1 MAEGTFA
8 SLDGK
13 AITAT
18 EVMVRA
24 HLQACVYLEA
34 ELKARIEAA
43 VTADEVSAMIWA
55 LAVIG
60 RATHHLSEQAAWRT
74 AERCLRAPR

>member
-8 SLDGK
+8 SLDGE

-18 EVMVRA
+18 EVIVRA

-43 VTADEVSAMIWA
+43 VTADEVSTMI
-55 LAVIG
+55 
-60 RATHHLSEQAAWRT
+60 
-74 AERCLRAPR
+74 

>member
-8 SLDGK
+8 SLDGE

-18 EVMVRA
+18 EVIVRA

-43 VTADEVSAMIWA
+43 EQEAESLRAFVTAA
-55 LAVIG
+55 
-60 RATHHLSEQAAWRT
+60 
-74 AERCLRAPR
+74 